1 MLQLINL
8 FAAVTDIEGLPTA
21 EATKLFGMN
30 IRDFMLLVG
39 AVLVLAAVLFFWAYA
54 ARRTRQV
61 VAGHPRALYRAEP
74 RESDEDGRR
83 RFRKKRRRVEAPDT
97 LPRNPTLSET
107 GGLPP
112 VREES
117 IEPTQ

>member
-1 MLQLINL
+1 MLQMMNIL
-8 FAAVTDIEGLPTA
+8 AAVTDIEGLPTA
-21 EATKLFGMN
+21 PPTKLLGMN
-30 IRDFMLLVG
+30 LRDFLLLVG
-39 AVLVLAAVLFFWAYA
+39 AVLILAGVLFLWAYA
-54 ARRTRQV
+54 ARRSRQA
-61 VAGHPRALYRAEP
+61 VASYPRAIYRAEG
-74 RESDEDGRR
+74 REQDEEGRR
-83 RFRKKRRRVEAPDT
+83 RHRKKRRRVEHPDN

>member
-1 MLQLINL
+1 MLLLINL
-8 FAAVTDIEGLPTA
+8 FATVADIEGLPTA
-21 EATKLFGMN
+21 QSTKLFGMN

-39 AVLVLAAVLFFWAYA
+39 AVLVLASVLFLWAYA
-54 ARRTRQV
+54 ARRSRQV

-74 RESDEDGRR
+74 RESDEDGSRR
-83 RFRKKRRRVEAPDT
+83 YRKKRRRVEAPDT